1 MKMLRVDLLKRTYPQ
16 LFLEEQL
23 QNADS
28 DLVKKIVD
36 TARIE
41 HPKHPWPHHELAHDP
56 TISTNHAFIK
66 VCRYQVDKTKN
77 QFYAASCKK

>member
-23 QNADS
+23 QNADL

-36 TARIE
+36 TAHIE
-41 HPKHPWPHHELAHDP
+41 NPKHPWPHHELAHDP
-56 TISTNHAFIK
+56 TISTKH
-66 VCRYQVDKTKN
+66 VCITIN
-77 QFYAASCKK
+77 